1 MLRQQVVCFTVKTV
15 FVRLSY
21 ISVSVIVYTHVVY
34 VAPVSLGLEQ
44 HIMPTCLAAAL
55 QMCSPT
61 AFHVPYIL
69 PFKLPF
75 KLPLMC
81 IATIPVCSSYLSI
94 QSNPEVQDWMTANS
108 LDSLSQL
115 ETYFESRVLDLAC
128 LAGRSYIVW
137 QVLPFLC
144 FLFLACDLFIMSK
157 VAFIKNHMCLIVLLK
172 FRI

>member
-1 MLRQQVVCFTVKTV
+1 M
-15 FVRLSY
+15 
-21 ISVSVIVYTHVVY
+21 IVYTYVVF
-34 VAPVSLGLEQ
+34 VAPVSHLVWNSTSRQ
-44 HIMPTCLAAAL
+44 PAL

-61 AFHVPYIL
+61 AFHIPYIL
-69 PFKLPF
+69 PFKLPLKLPF
-75 KLPLMC
+75 KLPFMC
-81 IATIPVCSSYLSI
+81 ITTIPVCSSYLSI
-94 QSNPEVQDWMTANS
+94 QSNPEIQDWMTANS